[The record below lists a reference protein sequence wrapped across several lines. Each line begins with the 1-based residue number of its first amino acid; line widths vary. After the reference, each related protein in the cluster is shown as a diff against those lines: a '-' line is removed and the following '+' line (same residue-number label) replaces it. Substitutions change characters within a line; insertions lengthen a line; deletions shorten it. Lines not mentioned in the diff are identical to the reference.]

1 MTLVEDGVRSIPLFG
16 RPLGSSDGSRRE
28 SGGAVLPE
36 FIIGP
41 ENRLVA
47 AAVQSV
53 LENAAPNF
61 SPLVLYG
68 PSGCGKSHVAT
79 GLVAAWTAA
88 SRRRTALCVTAVDFA
103 RELHDAVETQTLEDV
118 RERYRRTSLFV
129 LEDVGL
135 LAEKP
140 TAQRELA
147 LTLDTCEEEGQ
158 FVVVTASAAPAQ
170 LPGLIPALV
179 SRLSAGLSVPLA
191 RPGRDARLEIVRRL
205 AELRSLRWQEAVVE
219 AFAEGLEGTVPELFG
234 ALVQLELSAQVEG
247 AAIDAERI
255 RRYLAE
261 RNGLQA
267 LSIREITRAT
277 ARHFSL
283 KVADLRSPSRRR
295 AVVTARGVAMYL
307 ARTLTGMSYQQIG
320 SYFGGRDHTTVS
332 YGCTTTEKLLET
344 EPAIRESVEVLQRRL
359 RAG

>member
-16 RPLGSSDGSRRE
+16 RPIGNPDHARRE
-28 SGGAVLPE
+28 SVGAALPE

-41 ENRLVA
+41 ENRLVGT
-47 AAVQSV
+47 AVESV
-53 LENAAPNF
+53 LESSVPSY

-68 PSGCGKSHVAT
+68 PSGSGKTHLAT
-79 GLVAAWTAA
+79 GLVAAWTAG
-88 SRRRTALCVTAVDFA
+88 RRRTAVSAAALDFA
-103 RELHDAVETQTLEDV
+103 RELNDAHETQTLDDF

-140 TAQRELA
+140 TAQRELIA
-147 LTLDTCEEEGQ
+147 TLDQLAEEGRL
-158 FVVVTASAAPAQ
+158 VVVTAAAAPAQ
-170 LPGLIPALV
+170 LPGLLPGLV
-179 SRLSAGLSVPLA
+179 SRLSAGLMVPLA
-191 RPGRDARLEIVRRL
+191 RPGRHARLEIVRRL
-205 AELRSLRWQEAVVE
+205 TALRSLGWQEAVVE

-234 ALVQLELSAQVEG
+234 ALVQLEIAAQLEG
-247 AAIDAERI
+247 ETIDAERI

-261 RNGLQA
+261 RQGTRA
-267 LSIREITRAT
+267 VSIREITLAT

-283 KVADLRSPSRRR
+283 KVGDLRSPSRRR

-307 ARTLTGMSYQQIG
+307 ARTLSGMSYQQIG

-332 YGCTTTEKLLET
+332 YGCATTEKLLET
-344 EPAIRESVEVLQRRL
+344 EPAIRESIAALERRL